1 MRAHLTPSILATRDR
16 TGGRIHLNPAVVS
29 ASGGSA
35 PALPTAAEL
44 NPLFGSPSGPKMAV
58 SNNPEILWGE
68 GVLYTNAARNPGLR
82 AAPTELAEVM
92 LYFHHI
98 NQRLPLGLEAPGSV
112 LGDVFLP
119 VNVSV
124 LLTNPTKLPIQVDV
138 SGAAFAQNDVDGLAL
153 GKSPDFLVTKAWAS
167 GNLRSLALRIDPG
180 KSALVT
186 TLAVSGNR
194 EVDGLFK
201 IKGSGNFNIYV
212 VAHAKPGIDEAVKQ
226 MKTDARGDIR
236 SPGPGKFGRTA
247 GVYSNSTWSGR
258 ADLSIAAVGKR
269 YSFAVNSAPNQ
280 GSPPF
285 AGVAVLGD
293 SAQAAVG
300 MYGAVYD
307 LDLCLTN
314 ESPAERKVRVS
325 FASIGAGNPSRFW
338 DGIGL
343 VDGQPATIQHTP
355 QKRSTVLKTLTLSP
369 QSDMPFRFKAQ
380 VPGLASIPQAFSIET
395 IA

>member
-1 MRAHLTPSILATRDR
+1 M
-16 TGGRIHLNPAVVS
+16 
-29 ASGGSA
+29 
-35 PALPTAAEL
+35 
-44 NPLFGSPSGPKMAV
+44 
-58 SNNPEILWGE
+58 
-68 GVLYTNAARNPGLR
+68 
-82 AAPTELAEVM
+82 
-92 LYFHHI
+92 
-98 NQRLPLGLEAPGSV
+98 
-112 LGDVFLP
+112 
-119 VNVSV
+119 
-124 LLTNPTKLPIQVDV
+124 
-138 SGAAFAQNDVDGLAL
+138 
-153 GKSPDFLVTKAWAS
+153 
-167 GNLRSLALRIDPG
+167 
-180 KSALVT
+180 
-186 TLAVSGNR
+186 
-194 EVDGLFK
+194 
-201 IKGSGNFNIYV
+201 
-212 VAHAKPGIDEAVKQ
+212 
-226 MKTDARGDIR
+226 
-236 SPGPGKFGRTA
+236 
-247 GVYSNSTWSGR
+247 YSNSTWSGR